1 MSSPFKSL
9 PMKFYL
15 NRMIF
20 ICLAN
25 LLVMFPGKFPL
36 NGGGGPGLPP
46 RPPGGSG
53 DSCGRPGIEVGGRGT
68 WGRGGRAPA
77 VNML

>member
-1 MSSPFKSL
+1 
-9 PMKFYL
+9 
-15 NRMIF
+15 
-20 ICLAN
+20 
-25 LLVMFPGKFPL
+25 MFPGKFPL